1 MLDCRTGLT
10 IACLFTT
17 LQFLIPFNKGHYYM
31 EIIRSCMLRLSKY
44 LNSEQMKVKI
54 NTNSGLVTLVVMVFL
69 AANSQVFAQSAGSSV
84 SLQYGTVS
92 AVGEVQAAARH
103 TRGRLLGGIAG
114 AVIADDHPGLGA
126 VAGGLIGGGIEG
138 HRTSKQ
144 VLLQYTVALKGG
156 GAVVIDTE
164 QRDIVLGDCVVVEQ
178 GQYAN
183 IRRVSNINCHVD
195 QQPAHHVDAASN
207 CQKAK
212 NELNNA
218 KTQEEVDIAVTK
230 VRTLCED

>member
-1 MLDCRTGLT
+1 MRYERIFEFGM
-10 IACLFTT
+10 I
-17 LQFLIPFNKGHYYM
+17 
-31 EIIRSCMLRLSKY
+31 
-44 LNSEQMKVKI
+44 
-54 NTNSGLVTLVVMVFL
+54 VVISLLCVS
-69 AANSQVFAQSAGSSV
+69 SQALAQSAGSSV

-92 AVGEVQAAARH
+92 AVGQVQAAPKK

-114 AVIADDHPGLGA
+114 AVIADGHPGLGA

-138 HRTSKQ
+138 HVTSKK

-164 QRDIVLGDCVVVEQ
+164 QRDMVLGDCVVVEQ
-178 GQYAN
+178 GKYAN
-183 IRRVSNINCHVD
+183 IRRVSSINCLVD
-195 QQPAHHVDAASN
+195 QKPAHHVSAATN

-212 NELNNA
+212 DELNNA
-218 KTQEEVDIAVTK
+218 KTQAAVEIAVTK